1 MKKIKT
7 VTALFFS
14 PTYTTK
20 RCVTAIAKGVV
31 DRFGLQDPERFGGWN
46 QTESGVSE
54 PPAYKECN
62 ITTPLMRRQI
72 PEYGPGD
79 LVVFG
84 VPVYI
89 GRVPNLFRDYFAS
102 IKGNGAIGVPVVVYG
117 NRAFDDALIELRDIM
132 QEDGFQCIAAGAFI
146 GEHSFSYTLGG
157 GRPDAS
163 DLQKAT
169 DFGEEIARRL
179 LAGAEPYPAA
189 GPLQQVPLYGED
201 GLQQGTE
208 RQLQVP
214 GNPYPYTF
222 FDARSGKGKSID
234 LRKVKPQTDPE
245 KCTNCGYCAMLCP
258 MGAIDPDNC
267 SEISGKCIRCC
278 ACVKL
283 CRPKAKYFAD
293 ETYLEHKAILEEKF
307 SEPRKEPEIFW

>member
-1 MKKIKT
+1 MLMKKIKT

-20 RCVTAIAKGVV
+20 KCVVAIAKGVAE
-31 DRFGLQDPERFGGWN
+31 GLAAEYR
-46 QTESGVSE
+46 
-54 PPAYKECN
+54 ECN
-62 ITTPLMRRQI
+62 ITTPLQRRQT

-102 IKGNGAIGVPVVVYG
+102 IKGNGAVGVPVVVYG
-117 NRAFDDALIELRDIM
+117 NRAYDDALIELRDIM
-132 QEDGFQCIAAGAFI
+132 QGNGFQCMAAGAFI

-157 GRPDAS
+157 GRPDAA

-169 DFGEEIARRL
+169 VFGEEIARRL
-179 LAGAEPYPAA
+179 LEGAEPPH
-189 GPLQQVPLYGED
+189 
-201 GLQQGTE
+201 
-208 RQLQVP
+208 QLQVP

-234 LRKVKPQTDPE
+234 LRKVKPETDPE

-258 MGAIDPDNC
+258 MGAINPENC
-267 SEISGKCIRCC
+267 SEIPGKCIRCC

-307 SEPRKEPEIFW
+307 TEPRREPEIFW

>member
-1 MKKIKT
+1 MLMKKIKT

-20 RCVTAIAKGVV
+20 KCVVAIAKGVAE
-31 DRFGLQDPERFGGWN
+31 GLAAEYR
-46 QTESGVSE
+46 
-54 PPAYKECN
+54 ECN
-62 ITTPLMRRQI
+62 ITTPLQRRQT

-117 NRAFDDALIELRDIM
+117 NRAYDDALIELRDIM
-132 QEDGFQCIAAGAFI
+132 QGNGFQCMAAGAFI

-157 GRPDAS
+157 GRPDAA

-169 DFGEEIARRL
+169 AFGEEIARRL

-189 GPLQQVPLYGED
+189 GLQQEGQSCGE
-201 GLQQGTE
+201 GAPQVGAE
-208 RQLQVP
+208 PPRQLQVP

-234 LRKVKPQTDPE
+234 LRKVKPETDPE

-267 SEISGKCIRCC
+267 SEIPGKCIRCC

-307 SEPRKEPEIFW
+307 TEPRREPEIFW

>member
-1 MKKIKT
+1 MLMKKIKT

-20 RCVTAIAKGVV
+20 KCVVAIAKGVAE
-31 DRFGLQDPERFGGWN
+31 GLAAEYR
-46 QTESGVSE
+46 
-54 PPAYKECN
+54 ECN
-62 ITTPLMRRQI
+62 ITTPLQRRQT

-102 IKGNGAIGVPVVVYG
+102 IKGNGAIGIPVVVYG
-117 NRAFDDALIELRDIM
+117 NRAYDDALIELRDIM
-132 QEDGFQCIAAGAFI
+132 QGNGFQCMAAGAFI

-157 GRPDAS
+157 GRPDTS

-169 DFGEEIARRL
+169 AFGEEIAMRL
-179 LAGAEPYPAA
+179 LAGAEPPH
-189 GPLQQVPLYGED
+189 
-201 GLQQGTE
+201 
-208 RQLQVP
+208 QLQVP
-214 GNPYPYTF
+214 GNSYPYTF

-234 LRKVKPQTDPE
+234 LRKVKPETDPE

-267 SEISGKCIRCC
+267 SEIPGKCIRCC

-307 SEPRKEPEIFW
+307 TEPRREPEIFW

>member
-1 MKKIKT
+1 MLMKKIKT

-20 RCVTAIAKGVV
+20 KCVVAIAKGVAE
-31 DRFGLQDPERFGGWN
+31 GLAAEYR
-46 QTESGVSE
+46 
-54 PPAYKECN
+54 ECN
-62 ITTPLMRRQI
+62 ITTPLMRRQT

-102 IKGNGAIGVPVVVYG
+102 IKGNGAVGVPVVVYG
-117 NRAFDDALIELRDIM
+117 NRAYDDALIELRDIM
-132 QEDGFQCIAAGAFI
+132 QGNGFQCVAAGAFI

-157 GRPDAS
+157 GRPDTS

-169 DFGEEIARRL
+169 AFGEEIAMRL
-179 LAGAEPYPAA
+179 LAGAEPPH
-189 GPLQQVPLYGED
+189 
-201 GLQQGTE
+201 
-208 RQLQVP
+208 QLQVP
-214 GNPYPYTF
+214 GNPYPYTY

-234 LRKVKPQTDPE
+234 LRKVKPETDPE

-267 SEISGKCIRCC
+267 SEIPGKCIRCC

-307 SEPRKEPEIFW
+307 TEPRREPEIFW

>member
-1 MKKIKT
+1 MLMKKIKT

-20 RCVTAIAKGVV
+20 KCVVAIAKGVAE
-31 DRFGLQDPERFGGWN
+31 GLAAEYR
-46 QTESGVSE
+46 
-54 PPAYKECN
+54 ECN
-62 ITTPLMRRQI
+62 ITTPLMRRQT

-117 NRAFDDALIELRDIM
+117 NRAYDDALIELRDIM
-132 QEDGFQCIAAGAFI
+132 QGNGFQCIAAGAFI

-157 GRPDAS
+157 GRPDAA

-169 DFGEEIARRL
+169 AFGEEIARRL
-179 LAGAEPYPAA
+179 LAGAEPPH
-189 GPLQQVPLYGED
+189 
-201 GLQQGTE
+201 
-208 RQLQVP
+208 QLQVP

-234 LRKVKPQTDPE
+234 LRKVKPETDPE

-267 SEISGKCIRCC
+267 SEIPGKCIRCC

-307 SEPRKEPEIFW
+307 TEPWREPEIFW

>member
-1 MKKIKT
+1 MLMKKIKT

-20 RCVTAIAKGVV
+20 KCVVAIAKGVAE
-31 DRFGLQDPERFGGWN
+31 GLDAEYR
-46 QTESGVSE
+46 
-54 PPAYKECN
+54 ECN
-62 ITTPLMRRQI
+62 ITTPLMRRQT

-102 IKGNGAIGVPVVVYG
+102 IKGDGAIGVPVVVYG
-117 NRAFDDALIELRDIM
+117 NRAYDDALIELRDIM
-132 QEDGFQCIAAGAFI
+132 QGNGFQCIAAGAFI

-157 GRPDAS
+157 GRPDAA

-169 DFGEEIARRL
+169 AFGEEIARRL
-179 LAGAEPYPAA
+179 LAGAEPP
-189 GPLQQVPLYGED
+189 
-201 GLQQGTE
+201 

-234 LRKVKPQTDPE
+234 LRKVKPETDPE

-267 SEISGKCIRCC
+267 SEIPGKCIRCC

-307 SEPRKEPEIFW
+307 TEPRREPEIFW

>member
-20 RCVTAIAKGVV
+20 KCVVAIAKGVAE
-31 DRFGLQDPERFGGWN
+31 GLAAEYR
-46 QTESGVSE
+46 
-54 PPAYKECN
+54 ECN
-62 ITTPLMRRQI
+62 ITTPLQRRQTQ
-72 PEYGPGD
+72 EYGAGD

-117 NRAFDDALIELRDIM
+117 NRAYDDALIELRDIM
-132 QEDGFQCIAAGAFI
+132 QGNGFQCMAAGAFI

-157 GRPDAS
+157 GRPDAL
-163 DLQKAT
+163 DLQKSTA
-169 DFGEEIARRL
+169 FGEEIAMRL
-179 LAGAEPYPAA
+179 LAGAEPP
-189 GPLQQVPLYGED
+189 
-201 GLQQGTE
+201 

-234 LRKVKPQTDPE
+234 LRKVKPETDTE
-245 KCTNCGYCAMLCP
+245 KCTN
-258 MGAIDPDNC
+258 
-267 SEISGKCIRCC
+267 
-278 ACVKL
+278 
-283 CRPKAKYFAD
+283 
-293 ETYLEHKAILEEKF
+293 
-307 SEPRKEPEIFW
+307 

>member
-1 MKKIKT
+1 MLMKRIKT

-20 RCVTAIAKGVV
+20 KCVVAIAKGVAE
-31 DRFGLQDPERFGGWN
+31 GLAAEYR
-46 QTESGVSE
+46 
-54 PPAYKECN
+54 ECN
-62 ITTPLMRRQI
+62 ITTPLQRRQT
-72 PEYGPGD
+72 PEYGAGD

-102 IKGNGAIGVPVVVYG
+102 IKGNGAVGVPVVVYG
-117 NRAFDDALIELRDIM
+117 NRAYDDALIELRDIM
-132 QEDGFQCIAAGAFI
+132 QGNGFQCMAAGAFI

-157 GRPDAS
+157 GRPDTS

-169 DFGEEIARRL
+169 AFGEEIAMRL
-179 LAGAEPYPAA
+179 LAGAEP
-189 GPLQQVPLYGED
+189 L
-201 GLQQGTE
+201 

-234 LRKVKPQTDPE
+234 LRKVKPETDPE

-267 SEISGKCIRCC
+267 SEIPGKCIRCC

-307 SEPRKEPEIFW
+307 TEPRREPEIFW

>member
-1 MKKIKT
+1 MLMKKIKT

-20 RCVTAIAKGVV
+20 KCVVAIAKGVA
-31 DRFGLQDPERFGGWN
+31 DGLAAEYR
-46 QTESGVSE
+46 ES
-54 PPAYKECN
+54 N
-62 ITTPLMRRQI
+62 ITTPLMRRQT
-72 PEYGPGD
+72 PEYGAGD

-117 NRAFDDALIELRDIM
+117 NRAYDDALIELRDIM
-132 QEDGFQCIAAGAFI
+132 QGNGFRCIAAGAFI

-157 GRPDAS
+157 GRPDTS

-169 DFGEEIARRL
+169 AFGEEIAMRL
-179 LAGAEPYPAA
+179 LAGAEPPH
-189 GPLQQVPLYGED
+189 
-201 GLQQGTE
+201 
-208 RQLQVP
+208 QLQVP

-234 LRKVKPQTDPE
+234 LRKVKPETDPE

-267 SEISGKCIRCC
+267 SEIPGKCIRCC

-307 SEPRKEPEIFW
+307 TEPRREPEIFW